1 MGYSRKIFKILLYP
15 WNFQILKVLSLELYK
30 NRAERLN
37 NNLILQ
43 EISIL
48 IFFQFY
54 SKINRNQS
62 QIVVE
67 TTYGLNPY

>member
-1 MGYSRKIFKILLYP
+1 MRGFADDC
-15 WNFQILKVLSLELYK
+15 LEVFK
-30 NRAERLN
+30 NRADHLN

-43 EISIL
+43 EISML

-54 SKINRNQS
+54 CKINRNQS

>member
-1 MGYSRKIFKILLYP
+1 MRGFP
-15 WNFQILKVLSLELYK
+15 EDCLEVHE
-30 NRAERLN
+30 NRADHLS

-43 EISIL
+43 EIPML
-48 IFFQFY
+48 TVFQFY
-54 SKINRNQS
+54 GKINRNQS

>member
-1 MGYSRKIFKILLYP
+1 MH
-15 WNFQILKVLSLELYK
+15 E
-30 NRAERLN
+30 NRADHVSNSLR
-37 NNLILQ
+37 LQ

-54 SKINRNQS
+54 CNTNRNQL

-67 TTYGLNPY
+67 TDYGLNPY

>member
-1 MGYSRKIFKILLYP
+1 MD
-15 WNFQILKVLSLELYK
+15 LKKGFDKSLKNISAGSEDCLEVYE
-30 NRAERLN
+30 NRADYLN

-48 IFFQFY
+48 VFFQFY
-54 SKINRNQS
+54 CKINRNQS

-67 TTYGLNPY
+67 TTYGLNSY

>member
-1 MGYSRKIFKILLYP
+1 MVF
-15 WNFQILKVLSLELYK
+15 WMKVFE
-30 NRAERLN
+30 NRADHLN

-54 SKINRNQS
+54 CKLHRNQS

-67 TTYGLNPY
+67 TTSGVNFWCKLYINTFKNII

>member
-1 MGYSRKIFKILLYP
+1 MEVY
-15 WNFQILKVLSLELYK
+15 E
-30 NRAERLN
+30 NRADHLN

-54 SKINRNQS
+54 CKISRNQS
-62 QIVVE
+62 QVVAE
-67 TTYGLNPY
+67 TTYCLNPH